1 MAAPHPPPG
10 RPAARRTADL
20 VLDASERLVQ
30 TRGFNG
36 FSYAD
41 VSAEV
46 GITTASLHY
55 HFPSKAELGRA
66 LVERYTAT
74 FQAALAAIASREGRA
89 ASQLEGY
96 ARLYGEVLAAD
107 RMCLCGMLAAEYETL
122 PGPVQRAI
130 RGFFDANE
138 AWLSHVLERGRA
150 DGHLSFPGGP
160 REAARQWTSTLE
172 GAMLLAR
179 PYRDVSRLTSVARRM
194 IDEVTRRPAGA
205 PAAASAASARPKRA
219 AARSRRA

>member
-1 MAAPHPPPG
+1 
-10 RPAARRTADL
+10 
-20 VLDASERLVQ
+20 VLDEAERLVQ

-55 HFPSKAELGRA
+55 HFPSKADLGRA
-66 LVERYTAT
+66 LVERYTAG
-74 FQAALAAIASREGRA
+74 FQAALAAIGAREARA
-89 ASQLEGY
+89 AARLEGY
-96 ARLYGEVLAAD
+96 ARLYGDVLAAD

-122 PGPVQRAI
+122 PGPVQKAI

-138 AWLSHVLERGRA
+138 VWLSNVLERGRA
-150 DGHLSFPGGP
+150 DGDISFAGGP
-160 REAARQWTSTLE
+160 RDAARQWTSTLE

-194 IDEVTRRPAGA
+194 IDEFTRRPARA
-205 PAAASAASARPKRA
+205 SSAASGATGRPKRA
-219 AARSRRA
+219 AARSRRG

>member
-1 MAAPHPPPG
+1 
-10 RPAARRTADL
+10 
-20 VLDASERLVQ
+20 VLDAAERLAQ

-55 HFPSKAELGRA
+55 HFPGKAGLGRA

-74 FQAALAAIASREGRA
+74 FRAALAAIAARERRA
-89 ASQLEGY
+89 AGRLEGY
-96 ARLYGEVLAAD
+96 TGLYAEVLRAR

-122 PGPVQRAI
+122 PPPVQKAI
-130 RGFFDANE
+130 RAFFDANE
-138 AWLSHVLERGRA
+138 DWLADVLERGRA
-150 DGHLSFPGGP
+150 DGELSFAGTS
-160 REAARQWTSTLE
+160 RDAARQWVSGLE

-179 PYRDVSRLTSVARRM
+179 PYGEVARLTSVARRM
-194 IDEVTRRPAGA
+194 LDDLT
-205 PAAASAASARPKRA
+205 RA
-219 AARSRRA
+219 AAPPPNRKSATRRRAR